1 MKLPTLKSATLVAA
15 FVAAG
20 AAQAQSVTF
29 EQDRSARDAIGWPS
43 HRATPVVADF
53 NGDGIMDAYY
63 GGTSCANGWQ
73 VRGVLV
79 KGLGGGAFESDLEPA
94 YEDYETQERV
104 PMTDDEG
111 NVVTDDNGDVI
122 YLTDDTGEFIYET
135 VTRQRVVGMKSGLPF
150 SAYGM
155 ASQTLD
161 FNQDGLIDLLI
172 QNIGGNDTGT
182 DQGLVLVKNNGRSSK
197 SHQAR
202 LNGRVVTDE
211 GEANGDFTFSVVA
224 DSVLASLTM
233 NGAGDGWNEG
243 NEYGAVAIGDYDNDG
258 FPDILYQ
265 TWGWNRADDQ
275 WRRDALLLHNR
286 RGEGF
291 EVANVFRP
299 LPAGVPEPNRLGIY
313 VKEPDSITLD
323 EDGVE
328 IVVPGQWT
336 DTPTYALKRMSNGNV
351 NFIDLN
357 NDGWLDIVISGW
369 ADGDDTE
376 RGGYEL
382 RYYMNTRDGWFQ
394 DATDQLIP
402 SITDAAVLDVTI
414 VWDTWGGTDNILTVI
429 DYDQDGRQ
437 DLLLVG
443 SAVGRDGKQA
453 YVLFNRGEQGDVI
466 LEEYATKLVPQS
478 GLGSRTF
485 ILADFNGDDVCD
497 NFTRGW
503 TSYEGRNDWAE
514 AISISRGGM
523 DNYDITV
530 HGHESNFNGAYVGER
545 TTSFGD
551 LNGDG
556 KLDIVATGWTDK
568 GDDFIPSYN
577 QADFTPVAP
586 EKPEG
591 VGARIEDGN
600 LIVTWDE
607 VSLTGTYGD
616 ALYNVYVRNNATG
629 ALRQVVPANL
639 ATGAQLGYSR
649 FGAYVPGL
657 GVSQPKAMKI
667 FADMPDGSYTVGV
680 QAVAYT
686 YAASPFAT
694 VTVDIDNGI
703 AHVRENGLQLFRQG
717 DMLVVQSSAA
727 AQPVAI
733 YSAAGQ
739 QVAAGVTGTPV
750 ALPAQG
756 TYIVRCGAETLKVRL

>member
-1 MKLPTLKSATLVAA
+1 MKFSTLTSAT
-15 FVAAG
+15 FVAALLASG

-53 NGDGIMDAYY
+53 NGDGIMDVYY
-63 GGTSCANGWQ
+63 GGTSCTNGWQ

-79 KGLGGGAFESDLEPA
+79 KGLGGGAFGSDLEPA

-104 PMTDDEG
+104 PMTDDQG
-111 NVVTDDNGDVI
+111 NIVTDDNGDVV
-122 YLTDDTGEFIYET
+122 YLTDDTGEFIYQT
-135 VTRQRVVGMKSGLPF
+135 VTRQRVVGMKNGLPF

-161 FNQDGLIDLLI
+161 FNQDGLIDMLI

-182 DQGLVLVKNNGRSSK
+182 EQGLVLVKNNGRI
-197 SHQAR
+197 
-202 LNGRVVTDE
+202 VTDG
-211 GEANGDFTFSVVA
+211 GEAGDDFSFSVVA

-233 NGAGDGWNEG
+233 NGAGDGWNES

-275 WRRDALLLHNR
+275 WRRDVALLHNV
-286 RGEGF
+286 GGTGF
-291 EVANVFRP
+291 EIANVFRP
-299 LPAGVPEPNRLGIY
+299 MPSDVPEPNRIGIY
-313 VKEPDSITLD
+313 EKTLDTITFD

-336 DTPTYALKRMSNGNV
+336 DTPTYAIKRMSNGNV

-357 NDGWLDIVISGW
+357 NDGWLDIVVTGW

-382 RYYMNTRDGWFQ
+382 RYYENTRDGWFH
-394 DATDQLIP
+394 DATHLLIP
-402 SITDAAVLDVTI
+402 SVTDAAVSDVTS
-414 VWDTWGGTDNILTVI
+414 VWDTWGGTDNIITVI

-437 DLLLVG
+437 DLLLMG
-443 SAVGRDGKQA
+443 SAVGREGKQA
-453 YVLFNRGEQGDVI
+453 YVLFNRGEQGDVV
-466 LEEYATKLVPQS
+466 LEEHATKLVPQS
-478 GLGSRTF
+478 GLGCRTF

-530 HGHESNFNGAYVGER
+530 HGHESNFNGAFVGER

-556 KLDIVATGWTDK
+556 KLDIIATGWTDK

-577 QADFTPVAP
+577 QADFTPAAP

-591 VGARIEDGN
+591 LGARVEDGN
-600 LIVTWDE
+600 LIVTWDV

-657 GVSQPKAMKI
+657 GSSQPQAMKI
-667 FADMPDGSYTVGV
+667 FAGMPDGSYTVGV
-680 QAVAYT
+680 QAVSYT

-694 VTVDIDNGI
+694 ITVDIDNGI
-703 AHVRENGLQLFRQG
+703 ARVRESGMQLYRQG
-717 DMLVVQSSAA
+717 SMLVVAA
-727 AQPVAI
+727 PGSTQPVAV

-756 TYIVRCGAETLKVRL
+756 TYIVRCGSETLKVRL